1 MPENV
6 KAKGVHR
13 PADNQKPVAGGGGG
27 GTSGS
32 PIGLLLLL
40 TYA

>member
-1 MPENV
+1 MPFIFI
-6 KAKGVHR
+6 R
-13 PADNQKPVAGGGGG
+13 PFVPEAAGG

-32 PIGLLLLL
+32 PIGLLLAL